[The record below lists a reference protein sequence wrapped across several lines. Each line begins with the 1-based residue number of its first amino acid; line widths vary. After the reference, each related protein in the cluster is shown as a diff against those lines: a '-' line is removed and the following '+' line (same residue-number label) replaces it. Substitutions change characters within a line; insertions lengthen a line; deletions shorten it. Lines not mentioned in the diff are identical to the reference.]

1 MIIIPEY
8 LAIHEPDEEL
18 LDIINEKTFNDKV
31 LYENQSDFHDIK
43 VVENEIG
50 RFLHYKDTYQAGFIK
65 TKTYTGNLP
74 YINYFVIPV
83 LINPDIKNILLIG
96 LGTGKIIND
105 LEKILPKLENIDIVD
120 IEENILNIARDYFDF
135 QKTEKTNFYLQDG
148 LVFLRENKKKY
159 DLIIVDVAS
168 DDGIDDRFLSNE
180 YFNSIKKSLSKNGIF
195 VSNLCSSADLEHEEN
210 TFFRSLKELYEANFK
225 QTLIFKGNE
234 SDRVYYKAFFDI
246 EKRVIDITN
255 LIFISSMSDISIKK
269 NKVQIETIA
278 EKIKLNIEPYFKD
291 LYKK

>member
-31 LYENQSDFHDIK
+31 LYENQSDFHNIK

-120 IEENILNIARDYFDF
+120 IEENILNIAKDYFDF
-135 QKTEKTNFYLQDG
+135 QQTEKTNFYLQDG

-255 LIFISSMSDISIKK
+255 LIFISSKSNISIKK
-269 NKVQIETIA
+269 DKVQIETIA
-278 EKIKLNIEPYFKD
+278 EKIKLNIDPYLND
-291 LYKK
+291 LYK